1 MLQDEEL
8 EAEGTKLWNVCTRLS
23 RENTAKSSAGLKLVL
38 WSRVLAFQVLHL
50 CQWSA
55 ECDHQTSSHLL
66 GLALRVVKLC
76 IDDEDVQ
83 NARFVLQK
91 AADYHGRLQ
100 SMSQTMQPGDA
111 DQAVE
116 KEAEWTVLRIALAW
130 RENQLDVAEHLFP
143 QASDLMQKIN
153 PVSASNIINTYFQI
167 GRGMLLKGD
176 LLMAEKWL
184 QRAWDAINSQ
194 RLQEL
199 PRDAVELRMA
209 ILQSIVTALLG
220 LQTSEGSEKAHN
232 LVRYVESEVGD
243 QPIVLLLNLEI
254 LNRSPA
260 EVFDSEGYGNILR
273 RMIRSLQPS
282 ESSFKI
288 LAHHIRQLHDKSP
301 GLGCAILDDFLS
313 SLIKTGQQIWIDKAV
328 VTRIFMTTSQRDFA
342 GSIDEAEKALSKLE
356 PISPD
361 ASFSALALILRKVE
375 ANYNQGQYEM
385 AERWCRLA
393 LSPAF
398 SNSGPLNSAK
408 IQRKLLLCALARNDV
423 DSAKSTFCIM
433 SRDAQKDPMTQY
445 LMYKTAVRSGDRES
459 AAEHL
464 EAVAKASPEPMQLLY
479 ACVRESTQI
488 NDRLISI
495 DALKKVAD
503 VCDLQRPG
511 QVHLP
516 ALLRCT
522 IKLLLGLLDSGEEA
536 QRQSV
541 INDLCAAF
549 DAAAT
554 EAHKSPEDASGKKLF
569 DVRELEWFC
578 QNSYN
583 LGLKHAGDWSL
594 QNVVEILTACVR
606 FIQAFPTGMGAE
618 VVADL
623 SLKSIFCN
631 FLISSALVALV
642 RPQDNLEEQLQ
653 RYLLIRRH
661 IAAADT
667 SIQERMESQSLDEV
681 ASRDLLSKLALLLAF
696 DFEAAVALKHWKDL
710 GEIVLKA
717 SACQNMESFRTMAD
731 CILRAHVPTGELFSV
746 LRKIINQISALEDC
760 DPVKLAKYT
769 RCLFQAVAPSRDDLA
784 GRLLEEAC
792 IMARDAHGTPAAWPS
807 EELEWIA
814 STAYN
819 HCIDMWGQNE
829 MESCTWWAQKAMS
842 IAHFCDDGGHL
853 EEKLQRKYAK
863 LKLDTNGD

>member
-1 MLQDEEL
+1 
-8 EAEGTKLWNVCTRLS
+8 
-23 RENTAKSSAGLKLVL
+23 
-38 WSRVLAFQVLHL
+38 
-50 CQWSA
+50 
-55 ECDHQTSSHLL
+55 
-66 GLALRVVKLC
+66 
-76 IDDEDVQ
+76 
-83 NARFVLQK
+83 
-91 AADYHGRLQ
+91 
-100 SMSQTMQPGDA
+100 
-111 DQAVE
+111 
-116 KEAEWTVLRIALAW
+116 
-130 RENQLDVAEHLFP
+130 
-143 QASDLMQKIN
+143 MQKIN

-549 DAAAT
+549 DAGT
-554 EAHKSPEDASGKKLF
+554 
-569 DVRELEWFC
+569 
-578 QNSYN
+578 
-583 LGLKHAGDWSL
+583 
-594 QNVVEILTACVR
+594 
-606 FIQAFPTGMGAE
+606 
-618 VVADL
+618 
-623 SLKSIFCN
+623 IFCR
-631 FLISSALVALV
+631 S
-642 RPQDNLEEQLQ
+642 
-653 RYLLIRRH
+653 LIR
-661 IAAADT
+661 
-667 SIQERMESQSLDEV
+667 MY
-681 ASRDLLSKLALLLAF
+681 KL
-696 DFEAAVALKHWKDL
+696 
-710 GEIVLKA
+710 
-717 SACQNMESFRTMAD
+717 T
-731 CILRAHVPTGELFSV
+731 
-746 LRKIINQISALEDC
+746 
-760 DPVKLAKYT
+760 
-769 RCLFQAVAPSRDDLA
+769 
-784 GRLLEEAC
+784 
-792 IMARDAHGTPAAWPS
+792 
-807 EELEWIA
+807 
-814 STAYN
+814 
-819 HCIDMWGQNE
+819 
-829 MESCTWWAQKAMS
+829 
-842 IAHFCDDGGHL
+842 
-853 EEKLQRKYAK
+853 
-863 LKLDTNGD
+863 